1 MRLPKNPSKRY
12 TLFEYTSFDG
22 KKVISAI
29 HFYDL
34 LAFLAENPDARRV
47 A

>member
-1 MRLPKNPSKRY
+1 MRLPKNPKDRY
-12 TLFEYTSFDG
+12 TLFEYDFDG

-34 LAFLAENPDARRV
+34 LKFLAEHPEAKRV